1 MSPPGQGGVREVAL
15 GSAPES
21 QMRHTRYPFPVTAP
35 AMKSVAMP
43 CLLLALSLPVVS
55 LADDSAPPTAATVP
69 AGADSGAAA
78 SPPLRTL
85 EVIEALRPDLDWTP
99 DPFAR
104 RPNHFDGRFGRGPS
118 PEEIALKHGGYLM
131 YGINQAL
138 RKGGSWLNRA
148 TGGPAQIQAATA
160 RDVPLDDEQIARAA
174 RWSAQQQAQGD

>member
-1 MSPPGQGGVREVAL
+1 
-15 GSAPES
+15 
-21 QMRHTRYPFPVTAP
+21 MRHTRYPFPVTAP

-43 CLLLALSLPVVS
+43 CLLLALSLPALS
-55 LADDSAPPTAATVP
+55 LADEVAPAAPGVQTDVRADAPVRPAAETPGASA
-69 AGADSGAAA
+69 
-78 SPPLRTL
+78 PLRTL
-85 EVIEALRPDLDWTP
+85 EVIEALRPDMDWTP

-174 RWSAQQQAQGD
+174 RWSAQQPAQGD

>member
-1 MSPPGQGGVREVAL
+1 
-15 GSAPES
+15 
-21 QMRHTRYPFPVTAP
+21 MRHTRYPFPVTPP

-43 CLLLALSLPVVS
+43 CLLLALSLPALS
-55 LADDSAPPTAATVP
+55 LADEVAPVAPGVQAADATRP
-69 AGADSGAAA
+69 AGDTPAAA